1 MSLTQTLINAST
13 TRDVGRWD
21 RGVRALLP
29 FVLGGLWLTGV
40 LPAVAA
46 IPLLVFTVML
56 FPTSLTG
63 ACSTCH
69 ATGIS
74 TLPEQ
79 DGSRPGRTAA

>member
-1 MSLTQTLINAST
+1 MSLTQTLINANT
-13 TRDVGRWD
+13 TRNVGRWD
-21 RGVRALLP
+21 RVVRALLP
-29 FVLGGLWLTGV
+29 FVVGGLWLTGV

-46 IPLLVFTVML
+46 IPLLVVTVML

-63 ACSTCH
+63 ACSIYY

-79 DGSRPGRTAA
+79 DATRSARSAA